1 MQADGLSSPDN
12 VAAPSARKVRLPG
25 AFAFTEFCAYAQNP
39 MVCDVSYEYYS
50 PVFWKMCTF
59 SVFEILLKHYN
70 EKARKT
76 RS

>member
-1 MQADGLSSPDN
+1 MLFIIVLEN
-12 VAAPSARKVRLPG
+12 V
-25 AFAFTEFCAYAQNP
+25 YI
-39 MVCDVSYEYYS
+39 
-50 PVFWKMCTF
+50 